1 MLTIRLWKTLSVGVM
16 AAASLT
22 YAPDASAK
30 TLGFVLTKWHHAGE
44 FSPQAKIE
52 CPGGLTPGLRENF
65 RAVFKTKE
73 AQQAQIDKFA
83 GIEMRA
89 RGPNGESET
98 YSPELIEDPLPFH
111 EAQGKT
117 SPGFNLDGTAD
128 GRATKLTCKHKKLT
142 SPEGEA
148 GVDNQMYRAM
158 GCIKGMRPDGVSDG
172 LANSELISRLFNR
185 WVIEVAGVDDE
196 ANDDHVDVTIGHG
209 LDKIVQDASGKFIP
223 GLTQR
228 IDDETPAYLFH
239 TTGKIVNHVLITDPI
254 PNFEVGLEFG
264 PNEHSVL
271 PFLSARLQVKLG
283 ADNTTG
289 VLGGY
294 QDVERYYRNWAKSTG
309 HHSIIADASAPS
321 FYRALYRNA
330 DGYKNPETGEC
341 SAISGVYDLD
351 LTRAFILHASEMNA
365 GSDRAKNNAVSAA
378 VDAAPSVP
386 VAVKNEARPVGITV
400 QATDDGVVYADKN
413 GKTIYTAAFDQRRN
427 ESKCT
432 NDVRTHGMSVGGDIF
447 PFPNQDHRPTC
458 LSQHPIVAADGGKP
472 VGAWTILDRQDGLK
486 QWVYDGKPLYTS
498 IKDVHPGEANA
509 VLDLSGG
516 GKNGDPTFQPLRV
529 TAILPPEVRIE
540 PVGDARVLV
549 SSKERRTLYSFAG
562 DPRGQSKCD
571 NECLLTWEPLIA
583 SQIAKD
589 IGGWTVIRRSD
600 STLQWAFNGKP
611 LYTYKDDV
619 FPGDYKGN
627 HLAGW
632 QVILANPLPATPDV
646 VKVAT
651 TLVGPRYVTRD
662 GMTLYR
668 LSCVEQGGFTA
679 CDTPETRSLWWV
691 APCGGSEAKCADIYR
706 PLFADENSKPAGT
719 LWSVVTLREPWSP
732 IRAAEGETG
741 RKVWAFRGK
750 PVFTYKYDRPGLIEG
765 EDFGILVHMKWTS
778 IEADGYDINASK
790 KPAELRSAAR

>member
-1 MLTIRLWKTLSVGVM
+1 MPAIRLWKTLSVGVV

-22 YAPDASAK
+22 YSQAASAK

-44 FSPQAKIE
+44 YSPQAKVE

-65 RAVFKTKE
+65 RAAFKTKE

-98 YSPELIEDPLPFH
+98 YSPEMIEDPLPFH

-117 SPGFNLDGTAD
+117 SRGFNLDGTAD
-128 GRATKLTCKHKKLT
+128 GHATNLTCKHKKLA
-142 SPEGEA
+142 SPDG
-148 GVDNQMYRAM
+148 GDSIDNQMYRAM
-158 GCIKGMRPDGVSDG
+158 GCIQGMRPDGVSDG
-172 LANSELISRLFNR
+172 LANSELLSRIFNR

-196 ANDDHVDVTIGHG
+196 MNDDQVDVTIGHG
-209 LDKIVQDASGKFIP
+209 LDKLAQDSSGKFVP

-228 IDDETPAYLFH
+228 LDEDMPGYLFH
-239 TTGKIVNHVLITDPI
+239 AAGKIVNGVLVTDPI
-254 PNFEVGLEFG
+254 PNFELGLEFG

-289 VLGGY
+289 VIGGY
-294 QDVERYYRNWAKSTG
+294 QDVDRYYRNWAKSTG
-309 HHSIIADASAPS
+309 HHSIIANASAPS

-330 DGYKNPETGEC
+330 DGYKDPNTGEC
-341 SAISGVYDLD
+341 TAISGAYDIE
-351 LTRAFILHASEMNA
+351 LTRAFILRSSAAPAND
-365 GSDRAKNNAVSAA
+365 GAKNEGVSAA
-378 VDAAPSVP
+378 RTETVP
-386 VAVKNEARPVGITV
+386 VTVKNEARPPNITI
-400 QATDDGVVYADKN
+400 QTTDDGVVYADKN
-413 GKTIYTAAFDQRRN
+413 GMTIYTAAFDQRRN

-432 NDVRTHGMSVGGDIF
+432 NAVRTHGLSVGGDAF

-458 LSQHPIVAADGGKP
+458 LSQHPIVAADGGSP
-472 VGAWTILDRQDGLK
+472 VGAWTIINRPDGLK
-486 QWVYDGKPLYTS
+486 QWAYDGKPLYTS

-516 GKNGDPTFQPLRV
+516 GKNGDPAFQPLRV
-529 TAILPPEVRIE
+529 TPILPPEVRIE

-549 SSKERRTLYSFAG
+549 SSRDRRTLYSWAN

-571 NECLLTWEPLIA
+571 NDCLLTWQPLIA
-583 SQIAKD
+583 SEIAKD
-589 IGGWTVIRRSD
+589 IGGWTVIKRSD
-600 STLQWAFNGKP
+600 STRQWAFNGKP

-619 FPGDYKGN
+619 FPGDYNGN
-627 HLAGW
+627 RFAGW
-632 QVILANPLPATPDV
+632 DVMLANPLPAVPDV
-646 VKVAT
+646 VKVAN

-668 LSCVEQGGFTA
+668 LSCVEQGGLTA

-706 PLFADENSKPAGT
+706 PLFADENAKPVGT
-719 LWSVVTLREPWSP
+719 LWSIVTIREPWSP
-732 IRAAEGETG
+732 IRSAEGEQG

-778 IEADGYDINASK
+778 IEADGHDINASK
-790 KPAELRSAAR
+790 KPTETRSAAR